1 MFQTGTMLLR
11 LTTSAREPKLPTDF
25 LRCKVLDGISRR
37 GLAMLQIL
45 AIGALCATL
54 AGCMATG
61 QDRAIAAAAAD
72 DSSCQSYGAQPG
84 SQAYFQCR
92 MAKDQQRQA
101 NDAAI
106 RAAVIPYL
114 LH

>member
-1 MFQTGTMLLR
+1 
-11 LTTSAREPKLPTDF
+11 
-25 LRCKVLDGISRR
+25 
-37 GLAMLQIL
+37 
-45 AIGALCATL
+45 
-54 AGCMATG
+54 MATAE
-61 QDRAIAAAAAD
+61 DRAIQANAAD
-72 DSSCQSYGAQPG
+72 DAACQSYGAQPG

-92 MAKDQQRQA
+92 MLKDQQRQA